1 MKFSYSVS
9 NPSKE
14 WSGREDTLLTPSF
27 RTSIRQGGSKMEIV
41 TRVRDFS
48 EKIKYHRIPP
58 DTYVRVIIDRS
69 EKNSGNERM
78 LPIISHEEQKRI
90 LNLIPKEYEPGAS
103 EELTKIISEARMNT
117 EPPEL

>member
-1 MKFSYSVS
+1 MR
-9 NPSKE
+9 
-14 WSGREDTLLTPSF
+14 GT
-27 RTSIRQGGSKMEIV
+27 IRQGGSKMEIV

-58 DTYVRVIIDRS
+58 ETYIRVIIDKS
-69 EKNSGNERM
+69 EE

-103 EELTKIISEARMNT
+103 EELTKIIGESHMNT
-117 EPPEL
+117 ETPEL